1 MRDGIEFR
9 SAVNHEA
16 SVLRVGGMTR
26 EAIASQSGYTSYAAF
41 VKEALTR
48 HIGLAMLLCG
58 DRHQAEDL
66 LQDCLV
72 KLYLRWRQV
81 ARKGDPHA
89 YLRRMLVN
97 GNVSRWRRTRKETL
111 TAQTADHAD
120 PFAEAREPHEQLSA
134 ALMALPRQQR
144 AVVVLRYYAD
154 LSEKQVATELGC
166 SVGTIKTQHSRA
178 MAKLRAWV
186 PAFDPSVAEVSK

>member
-1 MRDGIEFR
+1 
-9 SAVNHEA
+9 
-16 SVLRVGGMTR
+16 MTR
-26 EAIASQSGYTSYAAF
+26 EAIASQPDYGSYAAF

-48 HIGLAMLLCG
+48 HIGLAMLLSG
-58 DRHQAEDL
+58 DRHLAEDL

-97 GNVSRWRRTRKETL
+97 GNVSRWRRTRRETL
-111 TAQTADHAD
+111 TAQTPDRAG
-120 PFAEAREPHEQLSA
+120 PLAEASEPHEQLRT
-134 ALMALPRQQR
+134 ALMALSQRQR

-154 LSEKQVATELGC
+154 LSEQQVATELGC
-166 SVGTIKTQHSRA
+166 SVGTVKTQHSRA
-178 MAKLRAWV
+178 MAKLRARV
-186 PAFDPSVAEVSK
+186 PAFYQSVEEASR